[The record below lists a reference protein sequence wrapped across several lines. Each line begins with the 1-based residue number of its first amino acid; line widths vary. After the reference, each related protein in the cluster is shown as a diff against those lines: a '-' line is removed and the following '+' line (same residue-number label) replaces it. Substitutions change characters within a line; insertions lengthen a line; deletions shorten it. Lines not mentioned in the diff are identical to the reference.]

1 MEEIYNPPNL
11 SLKTGEGATRV
22 TPASTASDGSSTQQ
36 QPDDKKNPATEKTQ
50 ETTTKSAPYDSAVTI
65 STNLSNLE
73 AGVTIT
79 ASYLGVDGQDRPLI
93 VSETGTYVVKY
104 DPSLQKNM
112 AKIPPHAVL
121 EVKILKL
128 DREIEA
134 RLTYPDPSGQKAP
147 LSIPVTLEL
156 IGLGKAPPKVRA
168 SMDQNPLPL
177 EQQKISYQTTDLL
190 RAENIAMESA
200 NKLKEMPLPATT
212 TNYTLYEQA
221 TPHPTGPV
229 IIRSSIAGNALIA
242 QEMSVKST
250 SENPAQVTSPPG
262 AEAVKVKP
270 DPLTVNLERLLHKNT
285 LATVI
290 KNIPNVAAQ
299 LPDIVQKQLGATGPL
314 DHLKGGDNFTL
325 RISSIAVPDIRP
337 DGQAETKATP
347 PVSAASP
354 PAPQINTGQDTTARP
369 QELSGIIIA
378 PGKNILQN
386 TTPATAAPA
395 ARYPD
400 QYVQSTAPQPGR
412 DVAFQ
417 TIYVATPV
425 SVIKFQSPVALIPGT
440 VINFSLP
447 EPEAAREPDKMVGI
461 TAKEDTDNSGTTT
474 TAPAAQTAGSQ
485 LASASPPAQLAAQP
499 LEHLARN
506 WQALNQI
513 ITALPPAENMAVAQ
527 SLGSRIPNI
536 NNPAQMTSTMV
547 FFLAAMGAKNPA
559 RVWLGP
565 AVSQQLEKAGQGK
578 LLTMLGNDMRR
589 IFRLGTDTP
598 VNEWRPALLPLQV
611 GGEVSAVPILT
622 RQVVDEEAERRSN
635 SGEDDD
641 ADKNT
646 TRFIVELNLSQ
657 FGQIQVDGLLKEKKL
672 NIIIRS
678 KVILPPEMKNKMSGM
693 FTTALEISGYTGD
706 LQFQD
711 NTIADLSVQNI
722 INQKIHMFRS

>member
-36 QPDDKKNPATEKTQ
+36 QPDDKKSPATEKAQ
-50 ETTTKSAPYDSAVTI
+50 ETTVKSTPYDSAVTI

-104 DPSLQKNM
+104 DPSLQKDM

-134 RLTYPDPSGQKAP
+134 RLTYPDPSGQKTP

-156 IGLGKAPPKVRA
+156 IGLGNAPPKIRA
-168 SMDQNPLPL
+168 SADQNPLPL

-190 RAENIAMESA
+190 RAENIAVESA

-221 TPHPTGPV
+221 TPQPTSPV

-242 QEMSVKST
+242 QEMAVKST
-250 SENPAQVTSPPG
+250 SENPAQVTSPPS

-290 KNIPNVAAQ
+290 KNIPNVAGQ
-299 LPDIVQKQLGATGPL
+299 LPDIVQRQLGATGPL

-325 RISSIAVPDIRP
+325 RISSIAIPDIRP
-337 DGQAETKATP
+337 DGQAETKTTTP
-347 PVSAASP
+347 MAAASP
-354 PAPQINTGQDTTARP
+354 PPPQINTGQDTAIRP
-369 QELSGIIIA
+369 QELSGIVIA

-386 TTPATAAPA
+386 AMPAPAAPA
-395 ARYPD
+395 ARYPV
-400 QYVQSTAPQPGR
+400 QYVQGSAPQPGR
-412 DVAFQ
+412 GVAFQ

-425 SVIKFQSPVALIPGT
+425 SVIKIQSPVALTPGT

-447 EPEAAREPDKMVGI
+447 DPKIAPEPNEMAKV
-461 TAKEDTDNSGTTT
+461 TAKEGTDNSRTTA
-474 TAPAAQTAGSQ
+474 TAPAAQTTGSQ
-485 LASASPPAQLAAQP
+485 VASPPASLAAQP
-499 LEHLARN
+499 LEQLARN

-513 ITALPPAENMAVAQ
+513 ITALPAAGNIAVAQ
-527 SLGSRIPNI
+527 SLDGRIPNI

-578 LLTMLGNDMRR
+578 LLNMLGNDMRR

-611 GGEVSAVPILT
+611 GGEVGAVPILT
-622 RQVVDEEAERRSN
+622 RQVVDEEADRRNN

-646 TRFIVELNLSQ
+646 TRFIVELSLSQ

-678 KVILPPEMKNKMSGM
+678 KIILPSEMKNKMSAM